1 MRALPS
7 LTASVLACAAIA
19 ACSDRTPTSAAS
31 STSSSSSTSPPLAY
45 EGARGS
51 APPSVLTTPLPP
63 VGGFTS
69 QVLARGGFL
78 DDIVMTFRI
87 KLDRAT
93 TVVHV
98 PDPSDVIMARITIQ
112 PNSALPWHTHPG
124 PAIATVASG
133 QLTIVDSGGC
143 EVRRYGA
150 GTAFMDEGRGH
161 VHTAFNGSDV
171 ETVIYVTYL
180 DVPSG
185 QGPLVPAAN
194 PGC

>member
-7 LTASVLACAAIA
+7 LTVSVLVCAAIA
-19 ACSDRTPTSAAS
+19 ACNDRTPTSAAS

-45 EGARGS
+45 GGARGS
-51 APPSVLTTPLPP
+51 AAPSVLSTPLPP

-69 QVLARGGFL
+69 QVLTRAAFL
-78 DDIVMTFRI
+78 DDIAMTFRI
-87 KLDRAT
+87 KFDRAT
-93 TVVHV
+93 AVVHV
-98 PDPSDVIMARITIQ
+98 TDPSDVVMAKITIQ
-112 PNSALPWHTHPG
+112 PHSALPWHTHPG

-133 QLTIVDSGGC
+133 ELTIVDSDGC
-143 EVRRYGA
+143 AVRRYGA

-161 VHTAFNGSDV
+161 VHTGFNGSDV
-171 ETVIYVTYL
+171 ETVVYVTYL

-185 QGPLVPAAN
+185 QSPLVPAAS